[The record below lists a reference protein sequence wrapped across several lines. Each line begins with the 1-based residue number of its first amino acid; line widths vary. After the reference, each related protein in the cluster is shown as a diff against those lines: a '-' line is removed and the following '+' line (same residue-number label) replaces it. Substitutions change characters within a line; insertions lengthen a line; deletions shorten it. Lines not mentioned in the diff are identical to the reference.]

1 MQTSLALEARFRKV
15 KFMCFDGKV
24 EASSAAEES
33 INGRRTTSGW
43 NCIQICSRHIVCK
56 LWIGAVHIER
66 NMGLGIGV
74 GWLVVGLRGGLPVFN
89 QLLAWQGLGPKGC
102 S

>member
-1 MQTSLALEARFRKV
+1 MQTSLELEEGFRKV

-33 INGRRTTSGW
+33 INGRRNNIWLELHSDLFPA
-43 NCIQICSRHIVCK
+43 HIFCK
-56 LWIGAVHIER
+56 LWIGVVHILR

-74 GWLVVGLRGGLPVFN
+74 GGWVVGLRGGLPD
-89 QLLAWQGLGPKGC
+89 LLQYYMVD
-102 S
+102 